1 MDPKKRQQMT
11 IIGVVVAVAVIAA
24 VALVAASG
32 QVKGTDIDFQA
43 LNPTRTD
50 DGGFVIGDP
59 DAPITVIEFADF
71 GCPHCLEYKGTMERF
86 IQEHVATGNARFEF
100 RIFPTAGGEL
110 TRFAGQIAQCMEE
123 ETAGSFWK
131 AYVLFFELSASGQ
144 YSDRIGQIAAERLG
158 FDYGE
163 LLDCTQDADQVQTDV
178 ALGQR
183 VGVSGTPAVMIR
195 YGDGEPEFIPGYDRG
210 PAPYEVIA
218 QVVNQAQ

>member
-1 MDPKKRQQMT
+1 MDPKKRQQMI
-11 IIGVVVAVAVIAA
+11 IIGAVVAVAVIAV
-24 VALVAASG
+24 VALIFLSG
-32 QVKGTDIDFQA
+32 GTPESTIDFQA

-50 DGGFVIGDP
+50 DGAFIIGDP

-71 GCPHCLEYKGTMERF
+71 GCPHCLEYKPAIEQVIRDFVVPGK
-86 IQEHVATGNARFEF
+86 ARFEF

-123 ETAGSFWK
+123 ETPGSFWK
-131 AYVLFFELSASGQ
+131 AYDLFFNLSASGQ
-144 YSDRIGQIAAERLG
+144 YSDRLGQIAADRLG
-158 FDYGE
+158 FDYGQ

-183 VGVSGTPAVMIR
+183 VGVGGTPAVMIR
-195 YGDGEPEFIPGYDRG
+195 YGDGEPQFIPGYDRG
-210 PAPYEVIA
+210 PAPYDAIA

>member
-1 MDPKKRQQMT
+1 MDPKKKQQMT
-11 IIGVVVAVAVIAA
+11 IIGVVVVVAVIAA

-32 QVKGTDIDFQA
+32 TTTASNIDFQA

-50 DGGFVIGDP
+50 DGAFIIGDP
-59 DAPITVIEFADF
+59 DAPITLIEFADF
-71 GCPHCLEYKGTMERF
+71 GCPHCLEYKPAIEQF
-86 IQEHVATGNARFEF
+86 IRDYVVTGKARFEF

-123 ETAGSFWK
+123 EQPGSFWK
-131 AYVLFFELSASGQ
+131 AYDLFFTLSASGQ

-183 VGVSGTPAVMIR
+183 VGVNGTPAVMIR
-195 YGDGEPEFIPGYDRG
+195 YGDSEPEFIPGYDRG
-210 PAPYEVIA
+210 PAPYDVMA
-218 QVVNQAQ
+218 QVANQAQ